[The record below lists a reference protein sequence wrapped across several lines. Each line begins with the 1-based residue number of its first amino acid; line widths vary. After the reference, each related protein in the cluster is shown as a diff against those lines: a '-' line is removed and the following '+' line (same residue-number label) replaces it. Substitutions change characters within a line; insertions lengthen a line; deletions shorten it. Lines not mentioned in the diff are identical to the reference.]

1 MDILTI
7 IITALSSSGV
17 TTILSAIVLRR
28 KNAAEAQ
35 KIADEVFINRIKF
48 LNEKMEKLEKS
59 VCFRTSC
66 GERVL

>member
-66 GERVL
+66 GERVS

>member
-28 KNAAEAQ
+28 KNAAETQ

-59 VCFRTSC
+59 VCFKTSC
-66 GERVL
+66 RERVS

>member
-17 TTILSAIVLRR
+17 TTILSAIVLRL

-59 VCFRTSC
+59 VCFKTSC
-66 GERVL
+66 GERVS

>member
-48 LNEKMEKLEKS
+48 FMEKMD
-59 VCFRTSC
+59 
-66 GERVL
+66 

>member
-28 KNAAEAQ
+28 KNAAETQ

-59 VCFRTSC
+59 VCFKTSC
-66 GERVL
+66 GERVS